1 MAWIRIIDP
10 SEARGKLRELYDAAL
25 RRAGRVFHIVRAM
38 SLSPPTLEAS
48 IELYRTVMFAPEGL
62 QRARREM
69 LAVVTS
75 RSNRCHY

>member
-1 MAWIRIIDP
+1 M
-10 SEARGKLRELYDAAL
+10 RELYDAAL

-48 IELYRTVMFAPEGL
+48 IDLYRAVMFAPAAL

-75 RSNRCHY
+75 RVNRCHY